1 MEFKAILI
9 TCTLALAVI
18 GAIQK
23 ATHNDM
29 IKACTAISATI
40 ALVVVVI
47 MTLAFRANSETLWAL
62 LFGAWA
68 IKVISDAGDD
78 DE

>member
-9 TCTLALAVI
+9 TCTLALVVLRI
-18 GAIQK
+18 IQK
-23 ATHNDM
+23 VTSNDM
-29 IKACTAISATI
+29 IKACTAISAAI
-40 ALVVVVI
+40 ALCVVI
-47 MTLAFRANSETLWAL
+47 VMAFAFSTNSETIWAL

-68 IKVISDAGDD
+68 HNVICVGDD

>member
-1 MEFKAILI
+1 
-9 TCTLALAVI
+9 
-18 GAIQK
+18 
-23 ATHNDM
+23 M

-40 ALVVVVI
+40 ALLVVI
-47 MTLAFRANSETLWAL
+47 TMAFAFEDSETFWAL

-68 IKVISDAGDD
+68 VNVILDAGDD

>member
-9 TCTLALAVI
+9 TCTLTLIVI
-18 GAIQK
+18 RGIQK
-23 ATHNDM
+23 ITHNDM
-29 IKACTAISATI
+29 IKACAAISATI
-40 ALVVVVI
+40 ALVVVVV

-78 DE
+78 D

>member
-9 TCTLALAVI
+9 TCTSALVAI
-18 GAIQK
+18 SIIQK

-40 ALVVVVI
+40 ALLVVAV
-47 MTLAFRANSETLWAL
+47 MTLVLRVNSETLWAI
-62 LFGAWA
+62 LFGAWV

-78 DE
+78 D

>member
-9 TCTLALAVI
+9 TCTLTLIVI
-18 GAIQK
+18 RAIQK
-23 ATHNDM
+23 ITHNDM
-29 IKACTAISATI
+29 IKACAAISAVI
-40 ALVVVVI
+40 ALFVVI
-47 MTLAFRANSETLWAL
+47 AMAIAFEDSETFWAL

-68 IKVISDAGDD
+68 INVILDVGDD

>member
-9 TCTLALAVI
+9 TCTLTLIVI
-18 GAIQK
+18 SAIQK
-23 ATHNDM
+23 ITHNDM

-40 ALVVVVI
+40 ALLVVI
-47 MTLAFRANSETLWAL
+47 TMAFAFEDSETFWAL

-68 IKVISDAGDD
+68 VNVILDAGDD

>member
-9 TCTLALAVI
+9 TCTLALIVLRI
-18 GAIQK
+18 IQK
-23 ATHNDM
+23 VTHDDI

-40 ALVVVVI
+40 AFLAVVV
-47 MTLAFRANSETLWAL
+47 MTIVFRAGSETFWAL
-62 LFGAWA
+62 LFGAWSVN
-68 IKVISDAGDD
+68 VILAAGDD

>member
-9 TCTLALAVI
+9 TCTLALVVLRI
-18 GAIQK
+18 IQK
-23 ATHNDM
+23 VTRNDM

-40 ALVVVVI
+40 ALCVVI
-47 MTLAFRANSETLWAL
+47 VMALALRANSETIWAL

-68 IKVISDAGDD
+68 HNVISVGDD

>member
-9 TCTLALAVI
+9 TCTLALVVLRI
-18 GAIQK
+18 IQK
-23 ATHNDM
+23 VTRDDM
-29 IKACTAISATI
+29 IKACTALSATI
-40 ALVVVVI
+40 ALCVVI
-47 MTLAFRANSETLWAL
+47 VMAFAIRANSETIWAL

-68 IKVISDAGDD
+68 HNVISAVGDD

>member
-9 TCTLALAVI
+9 TCTSVLVAI
-18 GAIQK
+18 SIIQK
-23 ATHNDM
+23 NTHNDM

-40 ALVVVVI
+40 ALLVVAA
-47 MTLAFRANSETLWAL
+47 MTLALRANSETLWAL

>member
-9 TCTLALAVI
+9 TCTFALVVLRI
-18 GAIQK
+18 IQK
-23 ATHNDM
+23 VTHNDM

-40 ALVVVVI
+40 ALLVVAV
-47 MTLAFRANSETLWAL
+47 MTLVLRVNSETLWAI
-62 LFGAWA
+62 LFGTWV

-78 DE
+78 D